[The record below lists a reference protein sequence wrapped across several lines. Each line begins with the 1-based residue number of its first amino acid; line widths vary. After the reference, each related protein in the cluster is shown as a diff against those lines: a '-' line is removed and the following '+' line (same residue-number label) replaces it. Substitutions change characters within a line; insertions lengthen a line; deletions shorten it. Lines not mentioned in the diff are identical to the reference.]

1 MPYSFTLSTAIPAT
15 PAEIYDAWLDSIA
28 HAEMTGGGEAVMSD
42 EIGAEISAWA
52 GYITG
57 RNLELVPAE
66 RIVQSW
72 RTTEFDDETEDSIVT
87 ILLQETEDG
96 TLLTLEHSNVPDLH
110 KSYEEG
116 GWQSNYFEP
125 MIAYFSEFEEDFT
138 EPEQQPQSAQPAES
152 ELGAVAEAEPEPAVE
167 RHVEGES
174 LHQREVRHQPPSEHN
189 SVHENGYDD
198 EPERERTARP
208 IAPARSATRAPGARS
223 RKARGRER
231 GAGGLSVQG
240 AVPGAAANKR
250 GVAAAEANKKAVR
263 PAPDK
268 KAAKPVTD
276 KKTVR
281 PATNKKAAK
290 PAAKKAAK
298 PPKPSAKKKSS
309 AKKKTA
315 KPSAKKRAANKS
327 AQRSTK
333 RRTAKTAARSGAARS
348 RKAAR
353 RKR

>member
-1 MPYSFTLSTAIPAT
+1 MPYSYTLSTAIPAAA
-15 PAEIYDAWLDSIA
+15 AEIYDAWLDSIA

-42 EIGAEISAWA
+42 EIGAEVSAWA

-72 RTTEFDDETEDSIVT
+72 RTTEFDDEIEDSIVT

-138 EPEQQPQSAQPAES
+138 EPGQQPQSAQPAES
-152 ELGAVAEAEPEPAVE
+152 DLEPDGEAEPETAVE
-167 RHVEGES
+167 HHPRSES
-174 LHQREVRHQPPSEHN
+174 LQHEARREPTSGHKSEH
-189 SVHENGYDD
+189 EDWYNGEP
-198 EPERERTARP
+198 EPERKGRP
-208 IAPARSATRAPGARS
+208 IAPEHSAAMAPGAQPQ
-223 RKARGRER
+223 KARGRER
-231 GAGGLSVQG
+231 GAGGSSAQG
-240 AVPGAAANKR
+240 VVSGATANKR
-250 GVAAAEANKKAVR
+250 SVAAAGANKKAAR

-268 KAAKPVTD
+268 KAAKPAVN
-276 KKTVR
+276 KKTVT

-298 PPKPSAKKKSS
+298 PSKPPTKKKSS

-315 KPSAKKRAANKS
+315 KSSTKKKAANKS
-327 AQRSTK
+327 AQRLTK
-333 RRTAKTAARSGAARS
+333 RRTAKTVGRSSTARS